1 MWCIKCF
8 ILSFQ
13 LGYFK
18 RNLYIC
24 VLEMKAMFPNETG
37 FSVTNLKYMKR
48 WYSFYAEEFII
59 RHQAVDE
66 LQMPETFGII
76 PWGHHVQI
84 ITKCGSTDEATAK
97 KGV

>member
-1 MWCIKCF
+1 
-8 ILSFQ
+8 
-13 LGYFK
+13 
-18 RNLYIC
+18 
-24 VLEMKAMFPNETG
+24 MKAMFPNETG

-76 PWGHHVQI
+76 PWGHHV
-84 ITKCGSTDEATAK
+84 KS
-97 KGV
+97 